1 MRLGKEISLL
11 GLDCRTERKLKQI
24 VNPSTYNII
33 FDRLKKNLPPLLLLL
48 QNIYWLCWVYRFYIL
63 DWYG

>member
-24 VNPSTYNII
+24 VDPSTYKNI
-33 FDRLKKNLPPLLLLL
+33 FDRLNNEIAQTPDTKHLLVMLGVP
-48 QNIYWLCWVYRFYIL
+48 IFIHV
-63 DWYG
+63 